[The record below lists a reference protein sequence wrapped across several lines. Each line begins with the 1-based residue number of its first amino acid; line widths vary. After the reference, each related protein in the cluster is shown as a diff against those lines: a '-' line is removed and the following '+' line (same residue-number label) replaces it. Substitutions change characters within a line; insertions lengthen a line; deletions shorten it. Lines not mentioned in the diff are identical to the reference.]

1 MDYRENEVEAGVVGL
16 WNGDAD
22 FEALLGYMRER
33 GVDQTDSYLMLA
45 RVTGMD
51 VGKAQK
57 IVFQSKTWADRLESN
72 IQLQNNLIQA
82 IKELNE
88 EDPNFKISFEFQP
101 DPDESE
107 NESDESR

>member
-1 MDYRENEVEAGVVGL
+1 MDYREDEVEAGAAGL
-16 WNGDAD
+16 WSGGAD

-33 GVDQTDSYLMLA
+33 GVNQADSYLMFA

-72 IQLQNNLIQA
+72 VQLQNNFIQA
-82 IKELNE
+82 IKELND
-88 EDPNFKISFEFQP
+88 EDPNFKISFEFQS
-101 DPDESE
+101 DPEESE
-107 NESDESR
+107 NESD